1 MKIKEWLKKFSA
13 THRAVTMF
21 FPLKQGV
28 SPRTDYASQA
38 NDGYIRNSVVHA
50 CIREIA
56 GAAAG
61 VPWIL
66 YERQANGDRKE
77 IVDHPILALI
87 DRPNPMQGQFE
98 FIETLISYLYLSGN
112 TYIESVSPQAFS
124 KNPPRELYVLRPDR
138 IRILPDPVELISGY
152 EYKAGGHTVTFPR
165 DQILHMKL
173 FNPMDDFYGLSPVQV
188 AALAINKLN
197 EGDKWNSALLQNAAV
212 PSGALISSQRLGD
225 EQFNRLKSQFQE
237 NYQGAVNARK
247 PLLLEDGLDWKELS
261 VSPKDMDWIEGHKLS
276 ALQIAQI
283 YNMPAELIGIVA
295 ATHQNR
301 KEARKALYSEV
312 VLPALH
318 RLRDAFNNW
327 LVPRYG
333 ENLELEINSDKIDA
347 MSEDR
352 DALWDRVTKSDFL
365 TVNEKR
371 EIIGYEAL
379 AGGDVI
385 MLPSTLSPLG
395 SATPAPVKKTMLTAT
410 AN

>member
-13 THRAVTMF
+13 TNRAVTMF

-56 GAAAG
+56 SAVAG

-66 YERQANGDRKE
+66 YEKQGNGDRKE
-77 IVDHPILALI
+77 IVDHPLLALI

-98 FIETLISYLYLSGN
+98 FIESLISHLYLSGN
-112 TYIESVSPQAFS
+112 TYIEAVSPLAFS
-124 KNPPRELYVLRPDR
+124 KKNPPRELYVLRPDR
-138 IRILPDPVELISGY
+138 IRIIPDPVELVSSY
-152 EYKAGGHTVTFPR
+152 EYKAGGQVVIFPR
-165 DQILHMKL
+165 DQILHIKM
-173 FNPMDDFYGLSPVQV
+173 FNPLDDYYGLSPVQV

-225 EQFNRLKSQFQE
+225 EQFNRLVSQFQE
-237 NYQGAVNARK
+237 KYQGAINARK

-261 VSPKDMDWIEGHKLS
+261 VTPKEMDWIEGHKFS

-283 YNMPAELIGIVA
+283 YNVPSELIGIGN

-301 KEARKALYSEV
+301 REARKALYTEV
-312 VLPALH
+312 ILPALR

-327 LVPRYG
+327 LVPRFGNY
-333 ENLELEINSDKIDA
+333 LELDINTDKVEA

-352 DALWDRVTKSDFL
+352 DSLWERVTKSDFL

-371 EIIGYEAL
+371 EIIGYGAIN
-379 AGGDVI
+379 GGDVVMI
-385 MLPSTLSPLG
+385 SSTLTPLAA
-395 SATPAPVKKTMLTAT
+395 SAQTPVKKP
-410 AN
+410 

>member
-1 MKIKEWLKKFSA
+1 MQIKEWLKKFSA
-13 THRAVTMF
+13 THRAVTIF

-56 GAAAG
+56 CAVAG

-66 YERQANGDRKE
+66 YESQGNGDRKE
-77 IVDHPILALI
+77 IVDHPLLALI

-98 FIETLISYLYLSGN
+98 FMESLISHLYLSGN
-112 TYIESVSPQAFS
+112 TYVESVSPLAFS
-124 KNPPRELYVLRPDR
+124 RKDPPRELYVLRPDR
-138 IRILPDPVELISGY
+138 IRIIPDPVELVSGY
-152 EYKAGGHTVTFPR
+152 EYRAGGQVVTFPK
-165 DQILHMKL
+165 DQVLHMKM
-173 FNPMDDFYGLSPVQV
+173 FNPLDDYYGLSPVQV

-225 EQFNRLKSQFQE
+225 EQFNRLVSQFQE
-237 NYQGAVNARK
+237 KYQGAINARK

-261 VSPKDMDWIEGHKLS
+261 VTPKDMDWIEGHKFS

-283 YNMPAELIGIVA
+283 YNVPAELIGIGS

-301 KEARKALYSEV
+301 KEARKALYTEV
-312 VLPALH
+312 VLPALR

-327 LVPRYG
+327 LVPRFG
-333 ENLELEINSDKIDA
+333 DKLALDINTDKVEA

-352 DALWDRVTKSDFL
+352 DSLWERVTKSDFL

-371 EIIGYEAL
+371 EIIGYEAIK
-379 AGGDVI
+379 GGDVV
-385 MLPSTLSPLG
+385 MLSSTLAPLG
-395 SATPAPVKKTMLTAT
+395 ASAPTPPSPH
-410 AN
+410 NNF

>member
-1 MKIKEWLKKFSA
+1 MNIKQWLKKFSGVN
-13 THRAVTMF
+13 RAVTMF
-21 FPLKQGV
+21 FPLKQGI

-56 GAAAG
+56 SAVAG

-66 YERQANGDRKE
+66 YELQANGDRKE
-77 IVDHPILALI
+77 IMDHPLLALI

-98 FIETLISYLYLSGN
+98 FIETLTAYLYLSGN
-112 TYIESVSPQAFS
+112 TYIEAVSPQAFS
-124 KNPPRELYVLRPDR
+124 RNSQPRELYVLRPDR
-138 IRILPDPVELISGY
+138 MRILPDPVELVAGY
-152 EYKAGGHTVTFPR
+152 EYRAGGQSVNFPR
-165 DQILHMKL
+165 DQILHIKM
-173 FNPMDDFYGLSPVQV
+173 FNPLDDFYGLSPVQV

-225 EQFNRLKSQFQE
+225 EQFNRLVSQFQE
-237 NYQGAVNARK
+237 KYQGAVNARK

-261 VSPKDMDWIEGHKLS
+261 VTPKEMDWIEGHKMS

-283 YNMPAELIGIVA
+283 YNVPAELIGIVG

-312 VLPALH
+312 VLPSLR

-327 LVPRYG
+327 LVPRFG
-333 ENLELEINSDKIDA
+333 KSLELDINTDKIEA
-347 MSEDR
+347 LSEDR
-352 DALWDRVTKSDFL
+352 DSLWERIAKSDFL

-371 EIIGYEAL
+371 EIVGYEAIE
-379 AGGDVI
+379 GGDVI
-385 MLPSTLSPLG
+385 MLSSTLSPL
-395 SATPAPVKKTMLTAT
+395 SAMSPPPATPKKT
-410 AN
+410 